1 MNEEKGLVTHDRPA
15 WSAKFFTRLM
25 RYRNLLVERWWVPVV
40 CVALALAAGAARIWF
55 TPPKFVSVGQMIV
68 SIKLNIQQG
77 SLYTEELNNF
87 LGTQSELMKGTE
99 VQNRA
104 RDRVAGQNP
113 GLQAQPV
120 SVDVNVI
127 PKTTIFILRAT
138 GSNPGYT
145 KEFLQACMEEYINL
159 KKAMVERTSSTTI
172 AGLTDQMLRLEP
184 DMQRSDAEMQSF
196 LATNDVALLE
206 EASGVGNY
214 LAILYQQLAGAG
226 ANQQWVTKFETT
238 TNGTSW
244 SALTLAQVPANRPPK
259 QFDPYLGD
267 YEHLMAVGKDF
278 YGIFSANNTPKKTN
292 FPNDVVYQRNVNWET
307 NTLLDIDNITPVGI
321 SIDPFFFRVAG

>member
-25 RYRNLLVERWWVPVV
+25 RYRNLLVERWWVLVALL
-40 CVALALAAGAARIWF
+40 ALALAAGAARTLL

-113 GLQAQPV
+113 GLSAQPV

-127 PKTTIFILRAT
+127 PKTTIFVLRAT
-138 GSNPGYT
+138 GANSAYT
-145 KEFLQACMEEYINL
+145 KEFLLHDHRRAD
-159 KKAMVERTSSTTI
+159 R
-172 AGLTDQMLRLEP
+172 P
-184 DMQRSDAEMQSF
+184 
-196 LATNDVALLE
+196 DVA
-206 EASGVGNY
+206 AR
-214 LAILYQQLAGAG
+214 
-226 ANQQWVTKFETT
+226 T
-238 TNGTSW
+238 
-244 SALTLAQVPANRPPK
+244 
-259 QFDPYLGD
+259 
-267 YEHLMAVGKDF
+267 
-278 YGIFSANNTPKKTN
+278 
-292 FPNDVVYQRNVNWET
+292 
-307 NTLLDIDNITPVGI
+307 
-321 SIDPFFFRVAG
+321 